1 VGWTKR
7 SEFGPAAGFYPFYFF
22 SFLPFYPKFKS
33 VPSLKFQIFCGKS
46 IFSSNVQFEHDMNFI
61 GFYFVFYG
69 NSLFLYHFSFPN
81 FQVSL
86 YISIL
91 FIILFILL

>member
-1 VGWTKR
+1 
-7 SEFGPAAGFYPFYFF
+7 
-22 SFLPFYPKFKS
+22 
-33 VPSLKFQIFCGKS
+33 
-46 IFSSNVQFEHDMNFI
+46 MNFI

-69 NSLFLYHFSFPN
+69 NSLFLYHFPFPN